1 MKRFVK
7 FSFVIAVMVS
17 LMTMQYAAAASSQD
31 VSMIKDAISE
41 YKEGNYLGCISDLRI
56 YLEEDPSNVVAW
68 YYLGNAYM
76 KISMKTEAHE
86 AFDKVVQ
93 INSVPKLTSYSIQ
106 AKMCMENKQQCKYQ
120 DFTNEEIRE
129 LRANPSEFLTQ
140 YFDKLKAGEIKGKDV
155 VEIEKLIKGGYG
167 TSIHPDAQDFIMQQK
182 TQSRQSEMNTAPS
195 KAHVQRNEK
204 LAQEILLMKQ
214 RQNQDISAMAMFLN
228 DNNYNDTNRYMDLL
242 ESYQNGNRQITPEMI
257 NYSMMQNMLPNF

>member
-182 TQSRQSEMNTAPS
+182 TQSRQSE
-195 KAHVQRNEK
+195 
-204 LAQEILLMKQ
+204 ILLMKQ